1 MFHSLKKKKKS
12 QFGFD
17 FLKVYLDCSCSLLLL
32 FSKADDIVTS
42 DRWLHRMWAPSESNG
57 QLMSHRRQEQEL
69 PTVADDCNTKTV
81 YIFIY
86 NKKNSEPHFYFLKV
100 VFCI

>member
-1 MFHSLKKKKKS
+1 M
-12 QFGFD
+12 
-17 FLKVYLDCSCSLLLL
+17 DCSCSLLLL

-86 NKKNSEPHFYFLKV
+86 NKKNSEPHFFFFESYILYLNFHRFTLVYFYL
-100 VFCI
+100 FGIGF